1 MSEELTIF
9 EQLGGR
15 YIEINGLLYPVI
27 DKPTMKSENVWMGK
41 YGHMW
46 MDYMKENY
54 PDRYRNLFRRGM
66 LKVKASEI
74 NVEAYE
80 LLDTISEQYIKRE
93 MPEGCDSM
101 MDMWKLREQARQ
113 LSEEIVLQE
122 EVLRCR

>member
-1 MSEELTIF
+1 
-9 EQLGGR
+9 
-15 YIEINGLLYPVI
+15 
-27 DKPTMKSENVWMGK
+27 MKSENVWMGK